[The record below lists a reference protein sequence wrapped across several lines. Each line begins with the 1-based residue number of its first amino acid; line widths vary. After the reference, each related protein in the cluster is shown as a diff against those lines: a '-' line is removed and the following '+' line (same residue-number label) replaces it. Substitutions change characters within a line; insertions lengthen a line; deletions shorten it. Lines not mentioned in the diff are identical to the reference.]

1 MAMFVLTGISP
12 APAQCAEFVTAAPK
26 EMGFSPERLKRLD
39 TLIRQAVDD
48 RQYGGAVVLLARHGK
63 VVHLQS
69 YGEPNLTAG
78 AGGDKNSIFRLYS
91 MSKPL
96 AGAAMILLYE
106 EGKWSP
112 KDPIS
117 KFIPEFASLKVFK
130 DVDGFGQIRLE
141 EPEHAPTMRELMTH
155 TAGFIY
161 GGGSSPVDRFYR
173 DEQGRGI
180 VNGSPT
186 LHAMIERL
194 AKAPLLYQPSTRWI
208 YSVSV
213 DIQGYIIEKLSG
225 MTMPEFLKRRL
236 FEPLGMQDT
245 GFYVPKEKWNRLAT
259 LYRVRENDKGGAI
272 TAEAVSDDDMT
283 KANLGRGRDFRQEPS
298 LPSGGGG
305 MVSTAADYFRF
316 AQMLLNGGELNG
328 VRVLAPSSVKLMMSD
343 HLPENMTSAYE
354 SDPVLNNTPRLGM
367 GYGYDGAVV
376 IDPGKADVPM
386 GKGSYLWEGGL
397 GTWFW
402 ADPVNDI
409 VFVGMVQRTQF
420 PGDKAPPTFTDL
432 QELSRAVVYQ
442 ALLKPE
448 P

>member
-1 MAMFVLTGISP
+1 
-12 APAQCAEFVTAAPK
+12 
-26 EMGFSPERLKRLD
+26 MGFSTERLKRLD

-63 VVHLQS
+63 VVHLES

-78 AGGDKNSIFRLYS
+78 TAGDKNSIFRLYS

-96 AGAAMILLYE
+96 TGAAMMLLYE

-141 EPEHAPTMRELMTH
+141 ELEHAPTMRELMTH

-161 GGGSSPVDRFYR
+161 GGGSSPVDPFYR
-173 DEQGRGI
+173 DQQGRGI

-225 MTMPEFLKRRL
+225 MTMPEFLRRRL

-245 GFYVPKEKWNRLAT
+245 NFYVPKEKWNRLAT

-272 TAEAVSDDDMT
+272 TAEAVSDDDLT
-283 KANLGRGRDFRQEPS
+283 KANLGRGRDFHQEPS

-343 HLPENMTSAYE
+343 HLPESMTSAYE

-376 IDPGKADVPM
+376 VDPGKADVPM

-442 ALLKPE
+442 ALLE
-448 P
+448 